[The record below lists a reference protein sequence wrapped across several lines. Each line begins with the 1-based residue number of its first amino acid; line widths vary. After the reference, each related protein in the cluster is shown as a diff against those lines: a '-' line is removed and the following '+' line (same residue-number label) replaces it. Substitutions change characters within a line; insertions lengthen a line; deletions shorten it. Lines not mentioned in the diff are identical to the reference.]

1 MTTRGKNSKGL
12 NIVGIAR
19 LVRLPNLVFIVA
31 FQCLL
36 RYGLVLPMLAGAGVE
51 PRLSCLQFV
60 MLVIATVG
68 MAAGGNAI
76 NDYFDVEADR
86 VNKPARVVVGT
97 TVDRRVA
104 LLTHVTTTLV
114 GLFAGVYLAYILR
127 RPAFLLLFVSLP
139 ALLWFYSTHFKKQI
153 LVGNLLVAM
162 LVALTGY
169 MVVSVEFA
177 ALDRAHAAA
186 TGEPPLSWIW
196 YVVCAYSIF
205 AFISN
210 LGREMIKD
218 MEDKE
223 GDALAGCHTLV
234 IELGDAYS
242 KTVITLVEAV
252 LMAGC
257 AMALAAVP
265 DYIDA
270 TVPAAYFAAFIA
282 IPTIALCAMLWRG
295 HTPHDYHRVA
305 TLSKVIMAAGMLSI
319 LLINN

>member
-1 MTTRGKNSKGL
+1 M
-12 NIVGIAR
+12 NIAGIAR
-19 LVRLPNLVFIVA
+19 LVRLPNLTFIVA

-36 RYGLVLPMLAGAGVE
+36 RYGLVLPMLAEAGVE
-51 PRLSCLQFV
+51 PRLSAFQFA
-60 MLVIATVG
+60 MLVVATVG

-97 TVDRRVA
+97 TVDRRAA
-104 LLTHVTTTLV
+104 LLTHVTTTLA
-114 GLFAGVYLAYILR
+114 GLFAGVYLSYILR

-139 ALLWFYSTHFKKQI
+139 VLLWFYSTHFKKQI
-153 LVGNLLVAM
+153 LVGNLLVAL

-177 ALDRAHAAA
+177 ALDRVHAA

-196 YVVCAYSIF
+196 CIVCAYSIF

-223 GDALAGCHTLV
+223 GDAQAGCHTLV
-234 IELGDAYS
+234 IELGDTYS

-252 LMAGC
+252 LIAGC
-257 AMALAAVP
+257 TMALSAVP
-265 DYIDA
+265 DCIDA
-270 TVPAAYFAAFIA
+270 TIPTAYFVAFIA
-282 IPTIALCAMLWRG
+282 TPTVALCAMLWRG
-295 HTPHDYHRVA
+295 RTPRDYHRAA

-319 LLINN
+319 LLINK

>member
-1 MTTRGKNSKGL
+1 M
-12 NIVGIAR
+12 NIAGIAR
-19 LVRLPNLVFIVA
+19 LVRLPNLVFMVA

-36 RYGLVLPMLAGAGVE
+36 RYGLVLPMLAEAGVE
-51 PRLSCLQFV
+51 PRLSAFQFA
-60 MLVIATVG
+60 MLVVATVG
-68 MAAGGNAI
+68 IAAGGNAI

-97 TVDRRVA
+97 TVDRRAA
-104 LLTHVTTTLV
+104 LLTHVTTTLA
-114 GLFAGVYLAYILR
+114 GLFAGVYLSYILR

-139 ALLWFYSTHFKKQI
+139 VLLWFYSTHFKKQI
-153 LVGNLLVAM
+153 LVGNLLVAL

-177 ALDRAHAAA
+177 ALDRVHAA

-196 YVVCAYSIF
+196 YIVCAYSIF

-223 GDALAGCHTLV
+223 GDAQAGCHTLV
-234 IELGDAYS
+234 IELGDTYS

-252 LMAGC
+252 LIAGC
-257 AMALAAVP
+257 TMALAAVP
-265 DYIDA
+265 DCIDA
-270 TVPAAYFAAFIA
+270 TAPTAYFVALIV
-282 IPTIALCAMLWRG
+282 IPTVALCAMLWRG
-295 HTPHDYHRVA
+295 RTPHDYHRVA

-319 LLINN
+319 LFINK

>member
-1 MTTRGKNSKGL
+1 M
-12 NIVGIAR
+12 NIAGIAR
-19 LVRLPNLVFIVA
+19 LVRLPNLVFMVA

-36 RYGLVLPMLAGAGVE
+36 RYGLVLPMLAEAGVE
-51 PRLSCLQFV
+51 PRLSAFQFA
-60 MLVIATVG
+60 MLVVATVG
-68 MAAGGNAI
+68 IAAGGNAI

-97 TVDRRVA
+97 TVDRRAA
-104 LLTHVTTTLV
+104 LLTHVTTTLA
-114 GLFAGVYLAYILR
+114 GLFAGVYLSYILR

-139 ALLWFYSTHFKKQI
+139 VLLWFYSTHFKKQI
-153 LVGNLLVAM
+153 LVGNLLVAL

-177 ALDRAHAAA
+177 ALDRVHAA

-196 YVVCAYSIF
+196 YIVCAYSIF

-223 GDALAGCHTLV
+223 GDAQAGCHTLV
-234 IELGDAYS
+234 IELGDTYA

-252 LMAGC
+252 LIAGC
-257 AMALAAVP
+257 TMALAAVP
-265 DYIDA
+265 DCIDA
-270 TVPAAYFAAFIA
+270 TIPTVYFVALIVT
-282 IPTIALCAMLWRG
+282 PTIALCAMLWRG
-295 HTPHDYHRVA
+295 RTPHDYHRAA

-319 LLINN
+319 LLINK